1 MRLQFHEKKH
11 AYYVEKTIRLNFL
24 PRYNIAFIAY
34 TLYSL
39 ENRRISSVLYLS
51 LLPSCLIQLEL
62 TFPKWFLC
70 FGLLQHLL
78 CFTDVEL
85 QAKDDFFW
93 SQRWHIFIIHHFW
106 NSRLFCLNT
115 HWKRAEISKLVD
127 EETV

>member
-93 SQRWHIFIIHHFW
+93 
-106 NSRLFCLNT
+106 
-115 HWKRAEISKLVD
+115 ISKMAHLHYPPFFKFLPFLPKNPLKKGRNFKIGG
-127 EETV
+127 